1 MMRKTLAL
9 SIMIA
14 LLTNSFP
21 LMSIGNVLAGDAQA
35 TSTPIN
41 INLSQEESTRFTIN
55 QQDKIVH
62 DNETNLDWSLKIKT
76 ENSNSLEDAQNYCQ
90 TLGAD
95 RRVPSITEIRTLRRT
110 RTNTQQ
116 QFHFN
121 VFQDAIKKL
130 PYRYR
135 GVFYTSTKSLRRE
148 GKVWFVASQDLA
160 NKREMWNEPNPLT
173 PKRVICVKG
182 TRNTSLN
189 QGDKGGKSNLTYSF
203 VD

>member
-1 MMRKTLAL
+1 MRKTLAL

-95 RRVPSITEIRTLRRT
+95 RRVPSITEIKTIKRIRTPNQNQRY
-110 RTNTQQ
+110 
-116 QFHFN
+116 FE
-121 VFQDAIKKL
+121 VFKGTISNLGDL
-130 PYRYR
+130 F
-135 GVFYTSTKSLRRE
+135 FYTSTVSPRRE
-148 GKVWFVASQDLA
+148 KVWFVTIVDLA
-160 NKREMWNEPNPLT
+160 NRGAMWN
-173 PKRVICVKG
+173 
-182 TRNTSLN
+182 
-189 QGDKGGKSNLTYSF
+189 
-203 VD
+203 

>member
-62 DNETNLDWSLKIKT
+62 DNETNLDWSLEIKT
-76 ENSNSLEDAQNYCQ
+76 TDSTSLDDAQAYCN
-90 TLGAD
+90 TLGTD
-95 RRVPSITEIRTLRRT
+95 RRIPSITEIKTIKKIRSPKQNQRY
-110 RTNTQQ
+110 
-116 QFHFN
+116 FE
-121 VFQDAIKKL
+121 VFKDAIDSSNTNSNTT
-130 PYRYR
+130 
-135 GVFYTSTKSLRRE
+135 FYTSTVSPRN
-148 GKVWFVASQDLA
+148 GKVRFVGTVDLGNRSA
-160 NKREMWNEPNPLT
+160 MWN
-173 PKRVICVKG
+173 
-182 TRNTSLN
+182 
-189 QGDKGGKSNLTYSF
+189 
-203 VD
+203 